1 MPTDEYGQTHAG
13 TIGLFDDADE
23 HAATTLRAERRERQ
37 DLESQIRHF
46 ERRAGRQHHKEV
58 RAAEGK
64 SKLPLW
70 LAKIFRT
77 DKKPSD
83 GGDRAITITEEWI
96 VVRRPVTPEPEYT
109 AQDIDPVDSLW
120 LRECGM
126 VRVKSDDAGGCHIV
140 PKSSVQKSD

>member
-23 HAATTLRAERRERQ
+23 YAATALRSERRERRE
-37 DLESQIRHF
+37 LESQIRRL
-46 ERRAGRQHHKEV
+46 ERRADRQHREEV

-64 SKLPLW
+64 LELPSW
-70 LAKIFRT
+70 LAKIFRI
-77 DKKPSD
+77 DEKPGD
-83 GGDRAITITEEWI
+83 DGDRTITVTEEWI
-96 VVRRPVTPEPEYT
+96 VVRRPVMPEPEYI
-109 AQDIDPVDSLW
+109 AQDIDPVDSVW

-140 PKSSVQKSD
+140 PKSIIQKSD